1 MRKGS
6 LRRHIHDDGQLA
18 AFCELG
24 QVGLLALDGGEGV
37 LEDVLARSD
46 VSMRCAV
53 ERLVE

>member
-24 QVGLLALDGGEGV
+24 QAGLLALDGGEGV